1 MTQPIRA
8 RAANISAVVSDVDG
22 SLVTGGKVLTERA
35 KAAVVELRA
44 NGVDFTIISS
54 RPPRGMR
61 MLLEPLGI
69 TKPIGCFNGAVIA
82 RPDLTPISQH
92 LLSPDVARSAI
103 EMLDK
108 HGVQVWVFAGQQWLV
123 RHSDG
128 PYIEREQ
135 STVGFQPTVVADF
148 SAFLGTAA
156 KIVGA
161 SADFLLL
168 TKCEGDVRAAL
179 SSQATVVRSQLY
191 YLDITHLLANKG
203 DGLSELSK
211 LLGVPLAEIAV
222 IGDGSNDVAM
232 FERAGLSIAMG
243 NASDEVKARASAVTD
258 NNEAEGFANAIRK
271 FILCQAAA

>member
-1 MTQPIRA
+1 M
-8 RAANISAVVSDVDG
+8 VSDVDG
-22 SLVTGGKVLTERA
+22 TLVTGGKILTERA
-35 KAAVVELRA
+35 KAAVAELRA
-44 NGVDFTIISS
+44 NGIDFTIISS

-92 LLSPDVARSAI
+92 LLSLDVARSAI

-108 HGVQVWVFAGQQWLV
+108 HGVQAWVFAGQQWLV
-123 RHSDG
+123 RQSDG

-135 STVGFQPTVVADF
+135 ATVGFQPGVVVDF
-148 SAFLGTAA
+148 GTFLGTAA
-156 KIVGA
+156 KIVGV
-161 SADFLLL
+161 SADFERL
-168 TKCEGDVRAAL
+168 TKCERDVRAAFFG
-179 SSQATVVRSQLY
+179 QATVVRSQLY
-191 YLDITHLLANKG
+191 YLDITHPLANKG
-203 DGLSELSK
+203 AGLSELSK
-211 LLGVPLAEIAV
+211 LLAVPLAKIAV

-243 NASDEVKARASAVTD
+243 NASDEVKAQASAVTGS
-258 NNEAEGFANAIRK
+258 NEAEGFANAVRK

>member
-1 MTQPIRA
+1 V
-8 RAANISAVVSDVDG
+8 NISAVVSDVDG
-22 SLVTGGKVLTERA
+22 SLVTGRKVLTERA
-35 KAAVVELRA
+35 KAAVAELRA
-44 NGVDFTIISS
+44 NGIDFTIISS

-92 LLSPDVARSAI
+92 LLSPDVARSTV

-108 HGVQVWVFAGQQWLV
+108 HGVQAWVFAGQQWLV
-123 RHSDG
+123 RNSHG

-135 STVGFQPTVVADF
+135 GTVEFQPTVVADF
-148 SAFLGTAA
+148 GAFLSTAA

-161 SADFLLL
+161 SADFERL
-168 TKCEGDVRAAL
+168 TKCEGDVRTAL
-179 SSQATVVRSQLY
+179 SGQATVVRSQLY

-203 DGLSELSK
+203 EGLSELSK
-211 LLGVPLAEIAV
+211 LLAVPLAEIAV

-243 NASDEVKARASAVTD
+243 NASDEVKVRASAVTD
-258 NNEAEGFANAIRK
+258 SNEAEGFANAIRK
-271 FILCQAAA
+271 FILCHAAA